1 MLKIKNLPKSVR
13 KKIGITSSLP
23 DLYKKASKCPINMPT
38 YEIYPIDN
46 NDVLFMKVN
55 TRPIPKG
62 RPRIAID
69 EKMMMS
75 ALSMGIKGVALFKKS
90 VSLKTPKDTKDYESW
105 IAHAGYNAMKDKES
119 YNGFFIIHIKLYGL
133 KQFSDI
139 DNCMKSIMD
148 GLNGIA
154 YKDDK
159 LVKQAS
165 ITFHDGEPAVVI
177 KVSKFIQEH
186 CEG

>member
-1 MLKIKNLPKSVR
+1 MLKIQNLPKSIR
-13 KKIGITSSLP
+13 KQIGLKNTLP
-23 DLYKKASKCPINMPT
+23 DLYKKASKCPNNMPE
-38 YEIYPIDN
+38 YEIFPMEKDSDI
-46 NDVLFMKVN
+46 LHIKVN

-69 EKMMMS
+69 DKMMMS
-75 ALSMGIKGVALFKKS
+75 ALSMGMKGIHLFKKS

-105 IAHAGYNAMKDKES
+105 IAHAGYMAIKNKES
-119 YNGFFIIHIKLYGL
+119 YNGYFTIHIDLYGL
-133 KQFSDI
+133 RQFSDI

-165 ITFHDGEPAVVI
+165 ITFHDGEPAVI
-177 KVSKFIQEH
+177 IRVSKFIQEH
-186 CEG
+186 S